1 MTARFSRGGNKEP
14 KPLNV
19 SEWARFAIWL
29 NSEKLTPGRL
39 MEGSIANLLKDFR
52 DKSITVE
59 RLESLLARGTA
70 LALATEKWERTG
82 LWVITRSDPDYP
94 SALKCRLKHNSP
106 AVLFGCGNKSL
117 LNEKA
122 LAVVGSRD
130 VKTESLA
137 YSALLGGIA
146 AQNCYSVVSGGAK
159 GVDEAAMLG
168 ALLSGGKAIGVLADS
183 LMKTC
188 LNEKYRSHLME
199 DRLVLVSPYNPEA
212 GFNAG
217 NAMQR
222 NKYIYCLSS
231 AAFVVC
237 SGRGKGGTWNGAS
250 ENLKQRWVRLWV
262 RENTDPAAGNAELE
276 KLGAFRVP
284 KQIDKLDFL
293 ELFTEDSAEKIMET
307 LSYETFLEKIRVGCD
322 TTPRRPAEIGEQIPI
337 SEPQLKAWLRQAV
350 AENKIEKLNKP
361 VRYRWIDPELA
372 DYGSF
377 LEKIQSMCNTTP
389 RRPAEIGE
397 QIPISEPQL
406 KAWLRQAVAENKIE
420 KLNKPVRYRWIDPE
434 LADYGSFLEKIQSI
448 CNTTPRRPA
457 EIGEQIPI
465 NEPQLKAWL
474 KQAVAENKIEKLN
487 KPVRYLY
494 PSSIQGSLS
503 L

>member
-1 MTARFSRGGNKEP
+1 M
-14 KPLNV
+14 
-19 SEWARFAIWL
+19 
-29 NSEKLTPGRL
+29 
-39 MEGSIANLLKDFR
+39 LKSFQDR
-52 DKSITVE
+52 SITVE

-130 VKTESLA
+130 AKTESLA

-146 AQNCYSVVSGGAK
+146 AQNCYSVVSGGAR

-183 LMKTC
+183 LIKTC
-188 LNEKYRSHLME
+188 LNEKYRSHLMD
-199 DRLVLVSPYNPEA
+199 DRLVLVSPYSPEA

-222 NKYIYCLSS
+222 NKYIYCISS

-237 SGRGKGGTWNGAS
+237 SGRRKGGTWNGAS
-250 ENLKQRWVRLWV
+250 QNLKQRWVRLWV

-276 KLGAFRVP
+276 KLGASCVP

-293 ELFTEDSAEKIMET
+293 HLFTEDGAEKMMET
-307 LSYETFLEKIRVGCD
+307 LSYEAFLEKIRVGCD
-322 TTPRRPAEIGEQIPI
+322 TTPRRPTEIGEQIPV
-337 SEPQLKAWLRQAV
+337 SKTQLNAWLRQAV
-350 AENKIEKLNKP
+350 DENKIEKLYNP
-361 VRYRWIDPELA
+361 VRYRWIDPEFA
-372 DYGSF
+372 NYGSF
-377 LEKIQSMCNTTP
+377 LEKIQNICDTTP

-397 QIPISEPQL
+397 QIPVSKTQL
-406 KAWLRQAVAENKIE
+406 NAWLKQAVDENKIE
-420 KLNKPVRYRWIDPE
+420 KLYN
-434 LADYGSFLEKIQSI
+434 
-448 CNTTPRRPA
+448 
-457 EIGEQIPI
+457 
-465 NEPQLKAWL
+465 
-474 KQAVAENKIEKLN
+474 
-487 KPVRYLY
+487 PVRYLY